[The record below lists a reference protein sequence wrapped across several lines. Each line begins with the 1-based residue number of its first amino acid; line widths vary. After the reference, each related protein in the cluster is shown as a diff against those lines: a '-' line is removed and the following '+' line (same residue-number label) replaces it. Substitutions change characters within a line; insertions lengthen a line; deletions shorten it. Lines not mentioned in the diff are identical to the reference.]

1 MDYSD
6 YFRFLFALIFVI
18 ALIALLA
25 LIARRAGF
33 GYPVGIN
40 KVSNTR
46 RLGIVEIASV
56 DGRRRL
62 VLVRRDNV
70 EHLLIIGQNSETVI
84 EANIEPDLNAKTLY
98 DRAKGFKSTDS
109 KDRYNDKN
117 KRAEKND
124 S

>member
-18 ALIALLA
+18 ALIVLLA
-25 LIARRAGF
+25 IVVRRAGF
-33 GYPVGIN
+33 GYPAALN
-40 KVSNTR
+40 KASATR
-46 RLGIVEIASV
+46 RLEIIETASV

-84 EANIEPDLNAKTLY
+84 ETSIKPNQNAKKLY
-98 DRAKGFKSTDS
+98 DQAKDIKSAVGED
-109 KDRYNDKN
+109 KYNSN
-117 KRAEKND
+117 E
-124 S
+124 

>member
-1 MDYSD
+1 MDYGD

-33 GYPVGIN
+33 GYPAALN
-40 KVSNTR
+40 KASNVK
-46 RLGIVEIASV
+46 RLEIIETASV

-84 EANIEPDLNAKTLY
+84 ETRIKSTQNSKMLY
-98 DRAKGFKSTDS
+98 DTAKSFKSTDGE
-109 KDRYNDKN
+109 DQFNNKN
-117 KRAEKND
+117 EQAG
-124 S
+124 

>member
-25 LIARRAGF
+25 LVARRAGF
-33 GYPVGIN
+33 GYPVTLN
-40 KVSNTR
+40 KSLNAR
-46 RLGIVEIASV
+46 RLKIVETASV

-84 EANIEPDLNAKTLY
+84 ETRIKTIQSAKTVY
-98 DRAKGFKSTDS
+98 DSAKDFKNTGV
-109 KDRYNDKN
+109 
-117 KRAEKND
+117 
-124 S
+124 

>member
-1 MDYSD
+1 MDYGD
-6 YFRFLFALIFVI
+6 YFRFLLALIFVI

-33 GYPVGIN
+33 GYPLALN
-40 KVSNTR
+40 KSLNTR
-46 RLGIVEIASV
+46 RLEIVETASV

-84 EANIEPDLNAKTLY
+84 ETRIKTTQNTKTVY
-98 DRAKGFKSTDS
+98 ESAKGL
-109 KDRYNDKN
+109 KN
-117 KRAEKND
+117 AGVED
-124 S
+124 

>member
-1 MDYSD
+1 MNYSD

-18 ALIALLA
+18 ALIGLLA

-33 GYPVGIN
+33 GYPTAF
-40 KVSNTR
+40 KKPTHAR
-46 RLGIVEIASV
+46 RLQIIETASV

-70 EHLLIIGQNSETVI
+70 EHLLLIGQNTETVVETGI
-84 EANIEPDLNAKTLY
+84 QTIQGAKALNDQAKE
-98 DRAKGFKSTDS
+98 FKTD
-109 KDRYNDKN
+109 DTDQTNDTN
-117 KRAEKND
+117 EQA

>member
-25 LIARRAGF
+25 LIARRIGF
-33 GYPVGIN
+33 GYPVALN
-40 KVSNTR
+40 KASNMK
-46 RLGIVEIASV
+46 RLEIIETASV

-70 EHLLIIGQNSETVI
+70 EHLLIVSQNSETVI
-84 EANIEPDLNAKTLY
+84 ETMIKSTQNSKMLY
-98 DRAKGFKSTDS
+98 DTAKRVTNTGGEDQS
-109 KDRYNDKN
+109 NN
-117 KRAEKND
+117 KND
-124 S
+124 QAG

>member
-1 MDYSD
+1 MDYGD

-25 LIARRAGF
+25 LIAMRAGF
-33 GYPVGIN
+33 GYPAALN
-40 KVSNTR
+40 KTSNTR
-46 RLGIVEIASV
+46 RLEIIETTSI

-84 EANIEPDLNAKTLY
+84 ETRIEPTQNAKILY
-98 DRAKGFKSTDS
+98 DQEKDIKSAAS
-109 KDRYNDKN
+109 EGLYNDKN
-117 KRAEKND
+117 KQAG
-124 S
+124 

>member
-1 MDYSD
+1 MDYGD

-33 GYPVGIN
+33 GYPATLN
-40 KVSNTR
+40 KASNVK
-46 RLGIVEIASV
+46 RLEVVETASI

-70 EHLLIIGQNSETVI
+70 EHLLIIGQNSETVV
-84 EANIEPDLNAKTLY
+84 ETNIKFSQDSKMLY
-98 DRAKGFKSTDS
+98 DTAKDFKSTGG
-109 KDRYNDKN
+109 KN
-117 KRAEKND
+117 
-124 S
+124 

>member
-25 LIARRAGF
+25 LVARRAGF
-33 GYPVGIN
+33 GYPAALN
-40 KVSNTR
+40 KAPNAR
-46 RLGIVEIASV
+46 RLEIVETASV

-70 EHLLIIGQNSETVI
+70 EHLLIIGQSSETVI
-84 EANIEPDLNAKTLY
+84 ETRIKTTQNTKTVYESAKDLKNAGIEV
-98 DRAKGFKSTDS
+98 
-109 KDRYNDKN
+109 
-117 KRAEKND
+117 
-124 S
+124 